1 MNTRLEHKIFNE
13 FYIKLL
19 MIVVTLLYCVPFL
32 MVWMDELVNVI
43 LGYSAVF
50 VLYDIIRRRDIV
62 KTKHIAFAILYLF
75 SFCVTVY
82 VHSFQSVDIK
92 IAIYLFMQ
100 LMLFTYCAAYKSK
113 DDMKKEMH
121 LLFRII
127 ICIGFVYSV
136 ASLGMYFISFYK
148 VYTNDVM
155 DMALIIGKHPNSS
168 LYGIMGNSNWMS
180 FFMLTCTALTL
191 CEMKYSMKWKKFD
204 VLVMVLSIFT
214 LFLTNSRGGFIGFM
228 AFCCLYLLYS
238 NYTNINKRKIK
249 YLTIPIFAI
258 LLFISNKYIVLMG
271 DSISNAIG
279 NVIYDSETI
288 QKTQSSKG
296 GRNDQE
302 QSESTSIRFE
312 LWKTGANVIRD
323 NPLFGVGN
331 AELPKQMYMH
341 RTSENKLA
349 INTKVLSANSHNIY
363 IQVLLMSG
371 FIGMLLWLSYILT
384 NLFYI
389 FIHFLKNKWSREDQQ
404 IIGILGS
411 LILSYMVINLV
422 EADIFISRNFMS
434 TLFWVIFGYLICMTQ
449 LANGEDRHY
458 SGLYRI
464 VSRKKK

>member
-62 KTKHIAFAILYLF
+62 KTRHTIFAILYLA
-75 SFCVTVY
+75 SFCVTMY
-82 VHSFQSVDIK
+82 LHNFQSVDIK

-100 LMLFTYCAAYKSK
+100 LMLFTYCAAYKTK
-113 DDMKKEMH
+113 ADIKEEMH

-127 ICIGFVYSV
+127 LCIGFVYSIV
-136 ASLGMYFISFYK
+136 SLGMYFISFYK
-148 VYTNDVM
+148 VYTNEVM

-180 FFMLTCTALTL
+180 FFMLTCTALAL
-191 CEMKYSMKWKKFD
+191 YEMKYSTKWKKFD
-204 VLVMVLSIFT
+204 ILMMIISILT

-228 AFCCLYLLYS
+228 VFCCLYLLYS
-238 NYTNINKRKIK
+238 NHSNINKRKIK

-258 LLFISNKYIVLMG
+258 VLFLSNKYVVLLG
-271 DSISNAIG
+271 DTVSSAIG

-288 QKTQSSKG
+288 KKPQSSKG

-312 LWKTGANVIRD
+312 LWKTGANVIKD
-323 NPLFGVGN
+323 NALFGVGN

-341 RTSENKLA
+341 RTSDNKLA

-363 IQVLLMSG
+363 IQVMLLSG
-371 FIGMLLWLSYILT
+371 FVGLLLWLSYILS
-384 NLFYI
+384 NLFYV
-389 FIHFLKNKWSREDQQ
+389 FIHYLKYKWSREDHRT
-404 IIGILGS
+404 IGILGS
-411 LILSYMVINLV
+411 LLLSYMVINLV

-449 LANGEDRHY
+449 LANGTDRHY
-458 SGLYRI
+458 SGLYHI